1 MHHTRRQFMK
11 GAAALAA
18 AAAGGTALSSCSSG
32 GETSNEFS
40 ILQYEDPTQAQGQGW
55 KLAVQIFKKKHPE
68 LTVKFQTTSF
78 DAVRKNAKL
87 MLAGN
92 DVPDLMEFNKGNA
105 DGGQLAAQGLMANLT
120 PQVKKYGWDKKVTGA
135 MQSLALYNSLG
146 NAGSGNWYGI
156 PNIGEYVTMYY
167 NKELF
172 KKAGISSEP
181 TTMDEFIEAMK
192 KLKAAGITPVSSS
205 ASTNNGWNQLWLWYS
220 LVSAYADRK
229 QINDFV
235 FLQHP
240 VDFSVG
246 PWSTGTDQ
254 FQEWIEEGYLGKGL
268 GGLNFEQ
275 AAVTFL
281 SGKAGMYMWNNGQ
294 FVRMQ
299 DEAKFDW
306 GFFTLPSAKMT
317 LGSSGHLWGV
327 PAKSAHKELAYEF
340 IDITLGK
347 EVQNRIGQLGGLPL
361 AADLNKITDPV
372 TKAYTKRFYET
383 IDDDSLSFYPDYP
396 IIGFL
401 DFLATHMQK
410 MSSGSE
416 TSKEF
421 RQKLQKF
428 YDTGRKEALVP

>member
-1 MHHTRRQFMK
+1 MQHTRRQFMR

-18 AAAGGTALSSCSSG
+18 MAVGGTALTGCSSG
-32 GETSNEFS
+32 GGDDKSFN

-55 KLAVQIFKKKHPE
+55 KMAVDIFRKKHPE
-68 LTVKFQTTSF
+68 LTVKMQTTSF

-92 DVPDLMEFNKGNA
+92 DVPDVMEFNKGNA
-105 DGGQLAAQGLMANLT
+105 DGGQLAAQGLLAKLT
-120 PQVKKYGWDKKVTGA
+120 PQVKRYGWNKKVTGA
-135 MQSLALYNSLG
+135 MQSLAMYNSLG
-146 NAGSGNWYGI
+146 NAGSGDWYGI
-156 PNIGEYVTMYY
+156 PNIGEYVTIYY

-172 KKAGISSEP
+172 SKAGIGAEP
-181 TTMDEFIEAMK
+181 KTMDEFVEAMK
-192 KLKAAGITPVSSS
+192 RLKAAGITPVSSS

-229 QINDFV
+229 QINDFT

-240 VDFSVG
+240 VDFSSS

-254 FQEWIEEGYLGKGL
+254 FQKWIDAGYLGKGL

-281 SGKAGMYMWNNGQ
+281 SGKAAMYMWNNGQ

-299 DEAKFDW
+299 NEAKFKW
-306 GFFTLPSAKMT
+306 GFFTLPGARMT

-327 PAKSAHKELAYEF
+327 PAKSEHKELAYEF
-340 IDITLGK
+340 IDITLSK
-347 EVQNRIGQLGGLPL
+347 DVQNKIGQLGGLPV
-361 AADLNKITDPV
+361 AADLNTITDPV
-372 TKAYTKRFYET
+372 TKAYTARFYET

-396 IIGFL
+396 VIGFL

-416 TSKEF
+416 GSKEF
-421 RQKLQKF
+421 RDKLQKF

>member
-1 MHHTRRQFMK
+1 MQKTRRQFMR
-11 GAAALAA
+11 GAAAIAA
-18 AAAGGTALSSCSSG
+18 MAVGGTALSGCSSG
-32 GETSNEFS
+32 SEDDNTFN

-55 KLAVQIFKKKHPE
+55 KLAVDIFRKKHPD
-68 LTVKFQTTSF
+68 LTVRMQTTSF

-92 DVPDLMEFNKGNA
+92 DVPDVMEFNKGNA
-105 DGGQLAAQGLMANLT
+105 DGGQLAAQGLLAKLT
-120 PQVKKYGWDKKVTGA
+120 GQVKKYGWDKKVTGA

-146 NAGSGNWYGI
+146 NAGSGDWYGI

-172 KKAGISSEP
+172 AKAGITAEP
-181 TTMDEFIEAMK
+181 KTMDEFVEAMK

-220 LVSAYADRK
+220 LVSAYADRR
-229 QINDFV
+229 QVNDFT

-240 VDFSVG
+240 VNFSQS

-254 FQEWIEEGYLGKGL
+254 FQQWIDQGYLGKGL

-299 DEAKFDW
+299 NEAKFKW
-306 GFFTLPSAKMT
+306 GFFTLPGAKMT
-317 LGSSGHLWGV
+317 MGSSGHLWGV
-327 PAKSAHKELAYEF
+327 PAKSRHKELAYEF
-340 IDITLGK
+340 IDITLSK
-347 EVQNRIGQLGGLPL
+347 QVQNRIGQLGGLPV
-361 AADLNKITDPV
+361 AADLDTITDPV
-372 TKAYTKRFYET
+372 TKAYTARFYET

-396 IIGFL
+396 VIGFL

-410 MSSGSE
+410 MSSRSE
-416 TSKEF
+416 GSKEF
-421 RQKLQKF
+421 REKLQKF

>member
-1 MHHTRRQFMK
+1 MK
-11 GAAALAA
+11 GAAALTGLAV
-18 AAAGGTALSSCSSG
+18 GGPALSGCSSG
-32 GETSNEFS
+32 GEDTNTFS

-55 KLAVQIFKKKHPE
+55 KLALEIFRKRHPK
-68 LTVKFQTTSF
+68 LDVKFQTTSF

-105 DGGQLAAQGLMANLT
+105 DGGQLAAQGLLAPLT
-120 PQVKKYGWDKKVTGA
+120 AQVAEHGWDKKVTGA
-135 MQSLALYNSLG
+135 MQSLARYDANG
-146 NAGSGNWYGI
+146 NAGSGNWYGV
-156 PNIGEYVTMYY
+156 PDIGEYVTMYY

-172 KKAGISSEP
+172 DKAGVEAEP
-181 TTMDEFIEAMK
+181 RTMDEFVAVMK
-192 KLKAAGITPVSSS
+192 KLQNAGIQPVSSS

-220 LVSAYADRK
+220 LVSAHADRR
-229 QINDFV
+229 QIDDFV

-240 VDFSVG
+240 VDFGAS

-254 FQEWIEEGYLGKGL
+254 FQEWIDAGYLGKDL

-281 SGKAGMYMWNNGQ
+281 SGKAAMYMWNNGQ

-299 DEAKFDW
+299 NEAKFKW
-306 GFFTLPSAKMT
+306 GFFTLPGAKMT

-327 PAKSAHKELAYEF
+327 PAKSTHKELAYEF
-340 IDITLGK
+340 IDITLGRP
-347 EVQNRIGQLGGLPL
+347 VQNKIAQLGGLPL
-361 AADLNKITDPV
+361 AADLNTITNPV

-396 IIGFL
+396 VIGFL
-401 DFLATHMQK
+401 DYLATHMQK

-416 TSKEF
+416 TSVQF
-421 RQKLQKF
+421 RQSLQKF